1 MPSSRF
7 LLERTQPKVHGDW
20 LTVQIIVRKRKQED
34 NCQTVLIFQ
43 CKPFSH
49 SEVSSTSLLTSCHS
63 ATSVSQ
69 NKISLLTDTRNIS
82 IQKMPLKFSFQQV
95 MRTDAI
101 HNWLQWEAQYV
112 NSNNFWT
119 AWGSKEVRQYL
130 CYAIK
135 ICINVTR
142 AITWHILTMYPFKS
156 TAITFSAPLMGA
168 ELQFRLGWQVDA
180 PRLQLPQFPE
190 EVHETLF

>member
-20 LTVQIIVRKRKQED
+20 LTVQIIIRKRKQED

-49 SEVSSTSLLTSCHS
+49 SEVSSTSLLASCHS

-101 HNWLQWEAQYV
+101 HNWLQWEAQCV

-119 AWGSKEVRQYL
+119 AWGSI
-130 CYAIK
+130 YATQLKSVLMLQELSLGISSR
-135 ICINVTR
+135 CIHSR
-142 AITWHILTMYPFKS
+142 ALQSP
-156 TAITFSAPLMGA
+156 SALLLW
-168 ELQFRLGWQVDA
+168 ELNYSSDSADR
-180 PRLQLPQFPE
+180 
-190 EVHETLF
+190 